1 VGSNDSVWYYRWR
14 PIGSQDEISGQNQIQ
29 MISKRDYMG
38 VVKKVVMNDT
48 WAAAVVDG

>member
-1 VGSNDSVWYYRWR
+1 MGA
-14 PIGSQDEISGQNQIQ
+14 QDEITGQNHIQ

-38 VVKKVVMNDT
+38 VVKKVVMNDQ